1 MENKKIKI
9 LQFICSTGFYG
20 AERWVLA
27 LASHL
32 PKDKTVS
39 LLATTLE
46 DNSQD
51 LELVRQ
57 FKDRCGATF
66 ELPMKH
72 KFDFSVV
79 DQLAELIKREDID
92 IIHTHG
98 YKSDILGVWAA
109 RKAGI
114 PCVVTPHGFENAK
127 DIKLRM
133 FIWLGCQAM
142 KYGDAIVPLSR
153 QLLADMQRLE

>member
-32 PKDKTVS
+32 PTDTTES

-46 DNSQD
+46 DDSRD

-57 FKDRCGATF
+57 FKQKCGNTF
-66 ELPMKH
+66 EIPMKH
-72 KFDFSVV
+72 KFDISVV
-79 DQLAELIKREDID
+79 DKLVALIKRENID

-98 YKSDILGVWAA
+98 YKSDIHGV
-109 RKAGI
+109 
-114 PCVVTPHGFENAK
+114 
-127 DIKLRM
+127 
-133 FIWLGCQAM
+133 
-142 KYGDAIVPLSR
+142 
-153 QLLADMQRLE
+153 

>member
-1 MENKKIKI
+1 MKV

-27 LASHL
+27 LARHL
-32 PKDKTVS
+32 PSSVTS
-39 LLATTLE
+39 ELAVTLE
-46 DNSQD
+46 PGTED

-57 FKDRCGATF
+57 FQPLGQTHAV
-66 ELPMKH
+66 PMKH
-72 KFDFSVV
+72 RFDFSVV
-79 DQLAELIKREDID
+79 DKLANLIKQNDID

-114 PCVVTPHGFENAK
+114 PCVVTPHGF
-127 DIKLRM
+127 
-133 FIWLGCQAM
+133 
-142 KYGDAIVPLSR
+142 
-153 QLLADMQRLE
+153 